1 MFLTCIKVSS
11 AALATLLAAHPYVAL
26 KHYYYTVIEP
36 TTLNPPPPM
45 SLLFIDYSPTALR
58 SVSGWQT
65 FFRVWRV
72 WTSAYLRCDTQAC
85 VRRQRRP
92 RPQKAVRPVTQR
104 SQEWLMGAAATSR
117 LLLHGISQPPATTA
131 IISHDSWTFP
141 TDGKTHPEL
150 VSTVMLIF
158 LCSSY
163 GLVTMVILV
172 RM

>member
-1 MFLTCIKVSS
+1 MLQHVQPLSSILLSVWVTMFLTCIKVSS

-58 SVSGWQT
+58 STSGWQT
-65 FFRVWRV
+65 FFRVWRA

-85 VRRQRRP
+85 VRRQRRT

-104 SQEWLMGAAATSR
+104 SQEWLMGGRCHQPACSCTESASHQQR
-117 LLLHGISQPPATTA
+117 LQLFHMIHERFLLM
-131 IISHDSWTFP
+131 
-141 TDGKTHPEL
+141 GKHVL
-150 VSTVMLIF
+150 NL
-158 LCSSY
+158 LAQ
-163 GLVTMVILV
+163 
-172 RM
+172 